1 MNRRKFTI
9 VLASS
14 TLGSIVLPS
23 RPSTAVDNDRFRI
36 LSPGSSR
43 PPNSSL
49 ATPGPSIQTAM
60 TSSQTG
66 IFRALNVSLSRNG
79 TVETL
84 AILNNGQIVDL
95 HSRRS
100 GTFLPRRSGSTGIRV
115 LSNSTYQS
123 LLQSYSVNSPISNAA
138 QLNAFRTL
146 IGTAPTPNASP
157 VAGCPAD
164 FAGKTPP
171 QKKAVK
177 NNPAYASCFLQ
188 TQLPENSPLQQMAM
202 VITEAFSMPAA
213 SAAEYELLYFSANSS
228 NFWSSWAMEYVP
240 DGYFAFNI
248 AGFKAI
254 WSISG

>member
-14 TLGSIVLPS
+14 TLGSIALPYLPS
-23 RPSTAVDNDRFRI
+23 IAVNDKFRI

-43 PPNSSL
+43 PPNSSS
-49 ATPGPSIQTAM
+49 ATPGPSIQSAM
-60 TSSQTG
+60 TSSKTG
-66 IFRALNVSLSRNG
+66 IFRVLNTSLSRNG

-100 GTFLPRRSGSTGIRV
+100 GTFLPRRSSIGIRA
-115 LSNSTYQS
+115 LPSSTYQS
-123 LLQSYSVNSPISNAA
+123 LLGSYLLDSAITNAA
-138 QLNAFRTL
+138 QLNAFRAL
-146 IGTAPTPNASP
+146 IGINAPTPNSPP
-157 VAGCPAD
+157 VASCPAD
-164 FAGKTPP
+164 FAGKTLQ
-171 QKKAVK
+171 QKNLLR
-177 NNPAYASCFLQ
+177 NNPAYAGCFLQ
-188 TQLPENSPLQQMAM
+188 TQLPESSPLQQMAT

-213 SAAEYELLYFSANSS
+213 YAADWELLYFTASS
-228 NFWSSWAMEYVP
+228 NNFFSTWGMEYVP

-254 WSISG
+254 WSV